1 MASLESTPNFNSFPG
16 DATSVSRPAAMAQS
30 FNPWIIALTVTLATF
45 MEILDTSI
53 ANVALP
59 HISGSLGAGQD
70 ESTWVLTSY
79 LVANAI
85 ILPMSSWLSLIVG
98 RKRFYMSCVF
108 LFTLSSMMC
117 GFAPSLPLLIFFR
130 VLQGAS
136 GGGLGPS
143 EQAILADTFPP
154 EKRGMGFAIY
164 GMAVVVAPVLGPVLG
179 GYITDNFSWRWI
191 FFINVPVGILSLL
204 LVSRLIHDPPALIA
218 ERLRRM
224 RGGLRIDYIG
234 MSLLAL
240 GLGALQFVLDK
251 GERDDWFS
259 SDKIVWLSVI
269 AVVSLVVVI
278 FWEARHKQPVFDVS
292 LFRNRSYATS
302 QAMMFMVG
310 FVLYASTTLLP
321 LMVQTL
327 FGYSATNAGWVL
339 TPGGLVIVVMMPITG
354 ILVGKFQARWLLG
367 IGFVGQALALL
378 HMSHFDLGTDYKTFV
393 IARIMQSASLAFLFI
408 PINVAAYVGV
418 PAEKNNDVSSAV
430 NLMRNLG
437 GSFGIAIATTIES
450 RRLQFHRS
458 ILAEH
463 LYSGSSAL
471 QQMLAGAKATLMA
484 GGYSGTDAAHRA
496 WAMVDGVVQQQAA
509 MLSFNDAFWIL
520 GMMFLLVAPAV
531 FLMRSNNPGSGE
543 AAAMH

>member
-1 MASLESTPNFNSFPG
+1 MASLETTF
-16 DATSVSRPAAMAQS
+16 PAAVSQPSARA
-30 FNPWIIALTVTLATF
+30 FNPWLIALTVTLATF

-108 LFTLSSMMC
+108 LFTVSSMMC

-154 EKRGMGFAIY
+154 EKRGMAFAIY
-164 GMAVVVAPVLGPVLG
+164 GMAVVVAPVLGPVMG

-191 FFINVPVGILSLL
+191 FFINVPVGIISLI
-204 LVSRLIHDPPALIA
+204 LVSRMIQDPPALKA
-218 ERLRRM
+218 ERQRRLSS
-224 RGGLRIDYIG
+224 GLRIDYIG
-234 MSLLAL
+234 MSLLAI
-240 GLGALQFVLDK
+240 GLGSLQFVLDK
-251 GERDDWFS
+251 GERDDWFGS
-259 SDKIVWLSVI
+259 HVILGLTIVAVI
-269 AVVSLVVVI
+269 SLIVVI
-278 FWEARHKQPVFDVS
+278 FWEANHKQPVFDVS
-292 LFRNRSYATS
+292 LFRNRSYAVA

-310 FVLYASTTLLP
+310 FVLYGSTTLLP

-327 FGYSATNAGWVL
+327 FGYTATNAGWVL
-339 TPGGLVIVVMMPITG
+339 TPGGLVIMVMMPITG
-354 ILVGKFQARWLLG
+354 VLVGRIQARWLLG

-378 HMSHFDLGTDYKTFV
+378 HMSHFELGTDYKTFV
-393 IARIMQSASLAFLFI
+393 MARIFQSMSLAFLFI
-408 PINVAAYVGV
+408 PINVAAYIGV
-418 PAEKNNDVSSAV
+418 PPEKNNDVSSAV

-437 GSFGIAIATTIES
+437 GSFGIAIAATIES

-458 ILAEH
+458 VLTEH
-463 LYSGSSAL
+463 AYAGNSAL
-471 QQMLAGAKATLMA
+471 QQMLAGAQA
-484 GGYSGTDAAHRA
+484 DAHRRRLFGHRRRA
-496 WAMVDGVVQQQAA
+496 PCVGDGGWHDSGAGVDAGV
-509 MLSFNDAFWIL
+509 
-520 GMMFLLVAPAV
+520 
-531 FLMRSNNPGSGE
+531 
-543 AAAMH
+543 

>member
-1 MASLESTPNFNSFPG
+1 MATLETTPDLKSFPERG
-16 DATSVSRPAAMAQS
+16 SAISRPVERAL
-30 FNPWIIALTVTLATF
+30 NPWIIALTVTLATF

-85 ILPMSSWLSLIVG
+85 ILPMSSWLSLIIG

-143 EQAILADTFPP
+143 EQAILADTFAP
-154 EKRGMGFAIY
+154 EKRGMAFAIY
-164 GMAVVVAPVLGPVLG
+164 GMAVVVAPVLGPVMG

-191 FFINVPVGILSLL
+191 FFINVPVGIISLL
-204 LVSRLIHDPPALIA
+204 LVSRLIHDPPALKA
-218 ERLRRM
+218 ERTRRLSS
-224 RGGLRIDYIG
+224 GLRIDYIG

-240 GLGALQFVLDK
+240 GLGSLQFVLDK

-259 SDKIVWLSVI
+259 SHTILGLSVI
-269 AVVSLVVVI
+269 AAVCLVVVI
-278 FWEARHKQPVFDVS
+278 FWEARQKQPVFDVS
-292 LFRNRSYATS
+292 LFRSRSYAVS
-302 QAMMFMVG
+302 QMMMFMVG
-310 FVLYASTTLLP
+310 FVLYGSTTLLP

-339 TPGGLVIVVMMPITG
+339 TPGGLVIVLMMPIVG
-354 ILVGKFQARWLLG
+354 VLVGKVQARWLLG

-378 HMSHFDLGTDYKTFV
+378 HMSHFELGTDYKTFV
-393 IARIMQSASLAFLFI
+393 MARIFQSASLAFLFI
-408 PINVAAYVGV
+408 PINVAAYIGV
-418 PAEKNNDVSSAV
+418 PPAKNNDVSSAV

-437 GSFGIAIATTIES
+437 GSFGIAIAATIES
-450 RRLQFHRS
+450 RRLQYHRS

-463 LYSGSSAL
+463 VYGGNSAL
-471 QQMLAGAKATLMA
+471 QQMLAGAKATLVA
-484 GGYSGTDAAHRA
+484 GGYSATDAAHRA
-496 WAMVDGVVQQQAA
+496 WAMVDGMVQQQAS
-509 MLSFNDAFWIL
+509 MLAFNDAFWIL
-520 GMMFLLVAPAV
+520 GMMFLLIAPAI
-531 FLMRSNNPGSGE
+531 FLMRSNKPGSGE
-543 AAAMH
+543 TTAMH

>member
-1 MASLESTPNFNSFPG
+1 MMA
-16 DATSVSRPAAMAQS
+16 AAQV
-30 FNPWIIALTVTLATF
+30 NPWIIALTVTLATF
-45 MEILDTSI
+45 MEVLDTSI

-59 HISGSLGAGQD
+59 HIAGSLGAGQD

-85 ILPMSSWLSLIVG
+85 ILPMSSWLSLMVG

-108 LFTLSSMMC
+108 LFTISSMMC

-143 EQAILADTFPP
+143 EQAILADTFTP
-154 EKRGMGFAIY
+154 EKRGMAFAIY

-191 FFINVPVGILSLL
+191 FFINVPVGMVSLL
-204 LVSRLIHDPPALIA
+204 LTSRLIQDPPILKA
-218 ERLRRM
+218 ERARRLK
-224 RGGLRIDYIG
+224 GGLRIDYIG
-234 MSLLAL
+234 MALLAV

-251 GERDDWFS
+251 GQRDDWFS
-259 SDKIVWLSVI
+259 SNKILSLSVI
-269 AVVSLVVVI
+269 AVVALVVAI
-278 FWEARHKQPVFDVS
+278 FWELRRKDPVFDIS

-339 TPGGLVIVVMMPITG
+339 TPGGVVIMFMMPIAG
-354 ILVGKFQARWLLG
+354 VLVSKFQARWLLG
-367 IGFVGQALALL
+367 IGFVGQGLALL
-378 HMSHFDLGTDYKTFV
+378 HMSHFSLGTDYRTFV
-393 IARIMQSASLAFLFI
+393 MARIFQSASLALLFI
-408 PINVAAYVGV
+408 PINVAAYIGV
-418 PAEKNNDVSSAV
+418 SAGKNNDVSSAV

-437 GSFGIAIATTIES
+437 GSFGIAIATTIET
-450 RRLQFHRS
+450 RRLQYHRS
-458 ILAEH
+458 ILAEN

-471 QQMLAGAKATLMA
+471 HNLLAAAKSTLMA
-484 GGYSGTDAAHRA
+484 GGYSASDAAHRA
-496 WAMVDGVVQQQAA
+496 WGIVDAVVQQQAA

-531 FLMRSNNPGSGE
+531 LLMRANKPGGGE
-543 AAAMH
+543 VPMH